1 MQEVPRPGGKKP
13 RLDTL
18 KSFERSMRAFQENV
32 QRAGPAA
39 SASYTL
45 TGGILLLG
53 GLGYVADRWLGTSP
67 WLLISG
73 LVLGIVVGF
82 YALIMASRRGQV

>member
-1 MQEVPRPGGKKP
+1 MARPGERKP
-13 RLDTL
+13 RLDKLRTL
-18 KSFERSMRAFQENV
+18 ERSMRAFQENV

-53 GLGYVADRWLGTSP
+53 GLGYAADLWLHTSP
-67 WLLISG
+67 WLFLTG
-73 LVLGIVVGF
+73 LVVGIIVGF
-82 YALIMASRRGQV
+82 YALVMSTRQGKP

>member
-1 MQEVPRPGGKKP
+1 MPRPADRK
-13 RLDTL
+13 RRYDRM

-32 QRAGPAA
+32 QRSGPAA
-39 SASYTL
+39 AASYTL

-53 GLGYVADRWLGTSP
+53 GLGYAADLWLGTSP
-67 WLLISG
+67 WLLITG

-82 YALIMASRRGQV
+82 YALIMASRRPQP

>member
-1 MQEVPRPGGKKP
+1 MPRSSDKKP
-13 RLDTL
+13 RFDRFQ
-18 KSFERSMRAFQENV
+18 SFERSMRAFQENV

-53 GLGYVADRWLGTSP
+53 GLGYAVDLWLGTSP
-67 WLLISG
+67 WFLISG

-82 YALIMASRRGQV
+82 YALIMAMRRGQG